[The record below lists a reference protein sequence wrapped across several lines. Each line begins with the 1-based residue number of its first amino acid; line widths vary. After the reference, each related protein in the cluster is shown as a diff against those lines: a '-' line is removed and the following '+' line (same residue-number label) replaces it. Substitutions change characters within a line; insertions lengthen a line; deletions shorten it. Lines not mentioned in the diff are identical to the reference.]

1 MTLSRTT
8 KELLETINTT
18 SGGTLRRSM
27 DLGVLIEIAHQHAM
41 QSTLDDLAF
50 AGKFLTKSFE
60 LMKRIGKGG
69 EGYDTLEREFS
80 AQTEKSRAM
89 MTSIVAKADVVTVSH
104 FTATYLAMDTVAMQ
118 NLMQLFHDLGWYKNY
133 QIDHRK

>member
-1 MTLSRTT
+1 MMLSRTT

-27 DLGVLIEIAHQHAM
+27 DLGILIEIAQQQGM

-50 AGKFLTKSFE
+50 IGKFLTKSFE

-89 MTSIVAKADVVTVSH
+89 MNSIVAKADAVTVSH
-104 FTATYLAMDTVAMQ
+104 FSATYLAMDTVAMH
-118 NLMQLFHDLGWYKNY
+118 NVMQLFHDLGWYKNY
-133 QIDHRK
+133 QIDRR

>member
-27 DLGVLIEIAHQHAM
+27 DLGVLIEIAQQHTM

-50 AGKFLTKSFE
+50 IGKFITKSFE

-69 EGYDTLEREFS
+69 EGYDILEREFS

-89 MTSIVAKADVVTVSH
+89 ITSIVVKADAMTESH
-104 FTATYLAMDTVAMQ
+104 FTTTYLAMDTVAMQ
-118 NLMQLFHDLGWYKNY
+118 HLMQLFHDLGWYKNY
-133 QIDHRK
+133 LIDHR